1 MLRLLVE
8 LQKQLV
14 LVLAELKL
22 GELLRPRQKR
32 KLELLRFEPA
42 LELGL
47 LQELRPLELMRLPR
61 LEVLLLRLVIELQ
74 KQLEVELGLELKL
87 VKLQVVELLRQA

>member
-1 MLRLLVE
+1 MGVE
-8 LQKQLV
+8 PE
-14 LVLAELKL
+14 LA
-22 GELLRPRQKR
+22 
-32 KLELLRFEPA
+32 
-42 LELGL
+42 LGL
-47 LQELRPLELMRLPR
+47 GLRPLELMRLPR